1 MRKILNIVFYKDI
14 NKYLHQE
21 KLNLF
26 VVIKDNEYYVKELRP
41 DFNYYQ
47 TSLKDYLC
55 YNYDELSIYNK
66 LITEDKVINLIN
78 INNNVYVKKK

>member
-1 MRKILNIVFYKDI
+1 MRKVLNIVFYKDI
-14 NKYLHQE
+14 KKYLYQE

-26 VVIKDNEYYVKELRP
+26 VLIKDNEYYVKELRP

-66 LITEDKVINLIN
+66 IVEENVVLPDKKEEN
-78 INNNVYVKKK
+78 KE